1 MHRSMSFTVFTL
13 LLLWLVHPSS
23 EKAYS
28 KAERRQLIDEIQRDL
43 ERYEFVKSENQEDDK
58 KEDNSE
64 ENTKVLDDEDV
75 DPDDPD
81 MRLLLSMG
89 VVEDG
94 VVKHP
99 KGLHPDDSK
108 KVKAENLD
116 RTIETEEEREKE
128 GEPGKQKRKKRNFGP
143 NWPNWPKGIVPY
155 VFDSSL
161 FANRK
166 YFLQAADLFHNLT
179 CIRWKPRS
187 SEVEAEVGHRGYTLV
202 RNHTSCSSGVGFWGD
217 GEHIVNL
224 MEPGCGSVGI
234 AAHEMLHRLGQ
245 RHEQSRS
252 DRDRYVQIRWDR
264 INPDSQYN
272 YYRRLTYNRNPYD
285 IGSVMQY
292 GYGTGGAIELRDK
305 NLLYLE
311 FPGNEVLSFYDIKD
325 VLDQYDCTA
334 HCTSPP
340 KCQNEGYVNVECKCA
355 CPEGFT
361 GTFCETIITNPD
373 CGGFIHLKE
382 NDPSLERDRDISV
395 ISPNYPW
402 PVGQGKIC
410 RWAITAPAG
419 YIIKMTIDDLHMAY
433 NPDTLRCYH
442 WLEIQYN
449 LPGQPGVRRC
459 GDIVGETFLTSV
471 DSPNF
476 MIVTMDTK
484 FAGHKASH
492 KGFKLHFEKEKEAC
506 RDNTCLYGVCV
517 PSEAKACQYKCVCQS
532 GYTGE
537 KCDQVIEDAKL
548 KCTFERFERCF
559 FDNVQQGD
567 DFEWGQGFRHT
578 ISNETGPEDAFRGE
592 RFLFTEMSLP
602 RVPGDKAILQTTVPL
617 PAKAGC
623 LSFAYNMFGRTV
635 NKLSLY
641 AEGPGSG
648 REVLWLK
655 EGNQGS
661 DWLTATVDVTATEGM
676 KLSFEAI
683 TGESWD
689 SDVALDEITWEVGS
703 CRDDIFSDCVV
714 AGKEYTGTRDYTWKG
729 VTCQAWSSDIP
740 HQKTPK
746 YSYLASESNFCRI
759 ADEPSPWCYTMD
771 NATRWDWCSVPYCF
785 ATECTYTLTGEEYTG
800 TVSHTNTGIPCQR
813 WDSQTPHNHNSDHL
827 FKDEN
832 YCRNTDNSAGP
843 WCYTMDPDIRW
854 ELCDVPKCEKI
865 ERECLMTGRGLD
877 YFGKKSISQS
887 GKTCLSWASSYLP
900 VSMEHDANFCRNPDY
915 SSKPWCYVQGETGP
929 EKEHCDIP
937 SCADSPCFPNPCKNR
952 GQCTVEGTS
961 FSCSCLH
968 GFSGNNCEIQAIESA
983 EEDCKRSSSGYDYTG
998 KVHITQSGRTCQA
1011 WSSQTPHS
1019 HSLTSLPENYCRN
1032 PDGEPAPWC
1041 YTTDP
1046 YKRWEICNI
1055 SDCGTT
1061 ALECL
1066 PTNDPQGL
1074 KYFGTMTVTLTG
1086 DPCQRWDS
1094 QTPHT
1099 HRFGG
1104 LADQENYCR
1113 NPDGES
1119 APWCYTTNVNNRWEL
1134 CAIPRC

>member
-1 MHRSMSFTVFTL
+1 
-13 LLLWLVHPSS
+13 
-23 EKAYS
+23 
-28 KAERRQLIDEIQRDL
+28 
-43 ERYEFVKSENQEDDK
+43 
-58 KEDNSE
+58 
-64 ENTKVLDDEDV
+64 
-75 DPDDPD
+75 
-81 MRLLLSMG
+81 
-89 VVEDG
+89 
-94 VVKHP
+94 
-99 KGLHPDDSK
+99 
-108 KVKAENLD
+108 
-116 RTIETEEEREKE
+116 
-128 GEPGKQKRKKRNFGP
+128 
-143 NWPNWPKGIVPY
+143 
-155 VFDSSL
+155 
-161 FANRK
+161 
-166 YFLQAADLFHNLT
+166 
-179 CIRWKPRS
+179 
-187 SEVEAEVGHRGYTLV
+187 
-202 RNHTSCSSGVGFWGD
+202 
-217 GEHIVNL
+217 
-224 MEPGCGSVGI
+224 
-234 AAHEMLHRLGQ
+234 
-245 RHEQSRS
+245 
-252 DRDRYVQIRWDR
+252 
-264 INPDSQYN
+264 
-272 YYRRLTYNRNPYD
+272 
-285 IGSVMQY
+285 
-292 GYGTGGAIELRDK
+292 
-305 NLLYLE
+305 
-311 FPGNEVLSFYDIKD
+311 
-325 VLDQYDCTA
+325 
-334 HCTSPP
+334 
-340 KCQNEGYVNVECKCA
+340 
-355 CPEGFT
+355 
-361 GTFCETIITNPD
+361 
-373 CGGFIHLKE
+373 
-382 NDPSLERDRDISV
+382 
-395 ISPNYPW
+395 
-402 PVGQGKIC
+402 
-410 RWAITAPAG
+410 
-419 YIIKMTIDDLHMAY
+419 MTIDDLHMVY

-471 DSPNF
+471 DSPNL

-567 DFEWGQGFRHT
+567 DFEWGPGFRHT

-641 AEGPGSG
+641 AEGPGSS
-648 REVLWLK
+648 REVLWSK

-729 VTCQAWSSDIP
+729 VTCQAWSSDTP

-813 WDSQTPHNHNSDHL
+813 WDSQTPHKHNSDHL

-832 YCRNTDNSAGP
+832 YCRNTDSSAGP

-877 YFGKKSISQS
+877 YFGKK
-887 GKTCLSWASSYLP
+887 TYLS

-1055 SDCGTT
+1055 SDCGTP

-1066 PTNDPQGL
+1066 PTNDPKGL
-1074 KYFGTMTVTLTG
+1074 KYFGSMTVTLTG
-1086 DPCQRWDS
+1086 DPCQCWDS

-1099 HRFGG
+1099 HRSRGSTKGG
-1104 LADQENYCR
+1104 DSERNIEDTDSVPYNQNDDHSRVILANRSRDYINANYIDGLKKKNQFIACQGPTPNTLVDFWSMVWQERVDQIVMLTNLKEGTRTKCDQYWPNLETSMTLGDNSVHTLDEKQYANYVIRKMKLTNQKEQYKTIFLTLNEMFKAPAAALNTMALLKKLKPSSNRTTASESPLRKEFQKLQAIRPRYTEADYTMASECGEFSSSIR
-1113 NPDGES
+1113 PLDKYILYLMPTFPERGNYINAITIPSTTKPFAFIITKYPQPETIVDFLRLIIDYDTEVVVCMEPLSSIESKSDETWAVNIADPTSFLTLDNSETVAKFLALVSFVQKTETKNPIIVISRDGAALCGVFCAVYNLIQQLTMDEEIDVFS
-1119 APWCYTTNVNNRWEL
+1119 VVRLLQTRRPEL
-1134 CAIPRC
+1134 CSTMEEYTLIHDILMSFIRSRMGEHIYYNQ